1 MIQISRSLARQLR
14 GVFRKLAS
22 RSTAG
27 IAKTSFT
34 AQPHRLLVRL
44 HRAEILAEYELI
56 GEFEHGEFI
65 IALQALADFEG
76 RNGDMVTFDTSEN
89 GMVQARWEDG
99 GLPQV
104 MGYEAEDPAK
114 LPAFPKL
121 PDVMSPVDPGIFK
134 VLADASHSTAT
145 ENFRYATTNIQLAG
159 SSGTIVATNGRELLQ
174 TAFTLPWTDD
184 VLVPSSTVFACKEL
198 QHDDPVSIGKTER
211 HVAIQT
217 GSWTLHLPI
226 DKDGRYPNVASVI
239 PKLENAVAHCRMDAA
254 DSDFLARALARLPG
268 ADEENGP
275 VTVDLNGQVSIR
287 AKANGQEQL
296 MELVLARSEVTGK
309 PQRIVM
315 NRNNLARAIVLGF
328 ADLHVQEPKK
338 PLLFQDDKRK
348 YVVMP
353 LDGASLPP
361 NERAI
366 RIASTK
372 EPDAPTSLRR
382 NQAVNDVHN
391 DDALAGESQLPSNG
405 KGTKRTRKSKS
416 TGLAALIEE
425 ADALKSVL
433 REICSRSHKLVV
445 SLKRHRKQ
453 TRLVQHSLNALKELQ
468 QIEA

>member
-1 MIQISRSLARQLR
+1 MIQISRLLARQLR
-14 GVFRKLAS
+14 SVFRKLGT

-27 IAKTSFT
+27 IAKVSFL
-34 AQPHRLLVRL
+34 AQPHGLLVRL
-44 HRAEILAEYELI
+44 HRAEILAEYELA
-56 GEFEHGEFI
+56 GEFSHNEFI

-76 RNGDMVTFDTSEN
+76 RNGDMVTFDTNEN
-89 GMVQARWEDG
+89 GIVQARWEDG

-121 PDVMSPVDPGIFK
+121 PEVMSPVAPGIFK
-134 VLADASHSTAT
+134 VVADAAHSTSM

-174 TAFTLPWTDD
+174 TAFTLPWNED

-198 QHDDPVSIGKTER
+198 QHEGPVSIGKTET

-226 DKDGRYPNVASVI
+226 DSSGRYPNVASVI
-239 PKLENAVAHCRMDAA
+239 PKLENSVAHCRMDTA

-268 ADEENGP
+268 ADEENSP

-287 AKANGQEQL
+287 AKAHGQEQL
-296 MELVLARSEVTGK
+296 MELILARSESTGK
-309 PQRIVM
+309 PQRFVM
-315 NRNNLARAIVLGF
+315 NRNNLARAIALGF
-328 ADLHVQEPKK
+328 VDLHVEPSK
-338 PLLFQDDKRK
+338 PLLFQDEKRK
-348 YVVMP
+348 FVVTP

-361 NERAI
+361 SERAI

-372 EPDAPTSLRR
+372 EPEAPTSLRR
-382 NQAVNDVHN
+382 IQAVNDVRN
-391 DDALAGESQLPSNG
+391 DDALAGDPQQPSNG

-425 ADALKSVL
+425 ADALKGVL

-453 TRLVQHSLNALKELQ
+453 SRLVQHSLKALKELQ